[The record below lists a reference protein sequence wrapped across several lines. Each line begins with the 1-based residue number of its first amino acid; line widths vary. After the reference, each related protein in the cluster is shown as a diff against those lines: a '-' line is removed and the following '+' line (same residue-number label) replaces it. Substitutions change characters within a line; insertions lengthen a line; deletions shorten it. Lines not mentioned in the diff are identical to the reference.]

1 MIEEN
6 KKEYS
11 ADSISELVGLECIRE
26 RPDMYIGTTSGMN
39 PDGLFRI
46 VREVIDNSLDE
57 YLGKFNKEL
66 YVFYNTKT
74 YEITVI
80 DNGRGIPTEINSK
93 SGISS
98 MTMVFTKLHAGGKF
112 NKDSYKVSSGKNG
125 VGIKATNALSEY
137 LQVWSNNNTGNKW
150 ITQKFKRGNINT
162 EVEQVKLPDEYK
174 PYIKKTGTIIKFKPD
189 SLIFKQ
195 NIKLNVYR
203 LKKELNDIQYLCPF
217 LNIHFIVDNEE
228 HLYYSEEGLVEL
240 VKNETSR
247 APSFSFNNDSMD
259 VALNWTKEEG
269 IELRSFVNI
278 SYTNLGGTHLNGLK
292 KAIINVIRDN
302 SKMKIL
308 PDDILEGLIGAI
320 HYRMA
325 EPQYQGQTKNELTN
339 IEAEKDVIDT
349 LTPALQKYF
358 RKNSELLDYI
368 IKYSEKMFSEKE
380 KMKASKDL
388 LKGLNKLNTGAKYIS
403 DKFLDADRR
412 KYKDVKDL
420 ELFIV
425 EGDSAGGHFKKGRE
439 DYQAVLKLRGKVINA
454 EKCSAEDLFGK
465 TNFKKGEKK
474 KEGNREI
481 KDLVAALGCGVL
493 DQYDESKLRFNKLF
507 LLTDADVD
515 GQHIQNLILAFLIN
529 YMPDLIKNGH
539 VYAID
544 TPLFIASS
552 AKHRFYGKT
561 RLDVESQMVKVKEKT
576 YTVLRCKGLGE
587 MNVEQLSTFCLNPK
601 SRKLIKLE
609 WNDNTIDMLHKTM
622 GNDVAFR
629 KELLGIA

>member
-1 MIEEN
+1 MIEE
-6 KKEYS
+6 KKDNYG

-66 YVFYNTKT
+66 YIFYNTKT
-74 YEITVI
+74 YEIVII

-98 MTMVFTKLHAGGKF
+98 LTMVFTKLHAGGKF

-137 LQVWSNNNTGNKW
+137 LQVWSNNNKDQKW
-150 ITQKFKRGNINT
+150 ITQKFKHGNIDS
-162 EVEQVKLPDEYK
+162 ELEKVKLPDEYK
-174 PYIKKTGTIIKFKPD
+174 SYIKKTGTIVKFKPD

-217 LNIHFIVDNEE
+217 LNIHFIIDNEE

-240 VKNETSR
+240 VKHESSR
-247 APSFSFNNDSMD
+247 APIFTFNNDEMD

-292 KAIINVIRDN
+292 KAIVNVIRDN
-302 SKMKIL
+302 SKLKIL
-308 PDDILEGLIGAI
+308 PDDILEGIIGAI

-339 IEAEKDVIDT
+339 SEAEKNVIDT

-358 RKNSELLDYI
+358 RKNTDLLDYI
-368 IKYSEKMFSEKE
+368 IKYAEKMLTEKE

-388 LKGLNKLNTGAKYIS
+388 LKGLSKLNTGAKYIS

-412 KYKDVKDL
+412 KFKDNKDL

-425 EGDSAGGHFKKGRE
+425 EGDSAGGGFKKARE
-439 DYQAVLKLRGKVINA
+439 GNQAVLKLRGKVINA

-465 TNFKKGEKK
+465 LNIKKGEKK

-493 DQYDESKLRFNKLF
+493 DQYDESKLRFDKVF

-529 YMPDLIKNGH
+529 YMPELVKNGH

-552 AKHRFYGKT
+552 AKYRFYGKT
-561 RLDVESQMVKVKEKT
+561 RLEVESQMNKVKEKT
-576 YTVLRCKGLGE
+576 FTILRCKGLGE
-587 MNVEQLSTFCLNPK
+587 MNPEQLSTFCLDPK
-601 SRKLIKLE
+601 TRKLIKLE
-609 WNDNTIDMLHKTM
+609 WNDNTINMLHKTM

-629 KELLGIA
+629 KELLGIE

>member
-1 MIEEN
+1 MKE
-6 KKEYS
+6 EYS
-11 ADSISELVGLECIRE
+11 ADSISELIGLDCIRE
-26 RPDMYIGTTSGMN
+26 RPDMYIGTTSGLN

-66 YVFYNTKT
+66 YIFYDTKT
-74 YEITVI
+74 YEITII
-80 DNGRGIPTEINSK
+80 DNGRGIPTDINSK

-98 MTMVFTKLHAGGKF
+98 LTMVFTKLHAGGKF

-125 VGIKATNALSEY
+125 IGIKATNALSEY
-137 LQVWSNNNTGNKW
+137 LQVWSNNNVDHKW
-150 ITQKFKRGNINT
+150 MTQKFERGKEIT
-162 EVEQVKLPDEYK
+162 GVEKVKLPDEYRE
-174 PYIKKTGTIIKFKPD
+174 YVKKTGTIVKFKPD
-189 SLIFKQ
+189 SQIFKQ
-195 NIKLNVYR
+195 NIKINIYR

-217 LNIHFIVDNEE
+217 LKIHCILDGEE
-228 HLYYSEEGLVEL
+228 HLYYSESGLAEL
-240 VKNETSR
+240 VKSETSK
-247 APSFSFNNDSMD
+247 APTFIYTGESMD
-259 VALNWTKEEG
+259 VALNWTQEEG
-269 IELRSFVNI
+269 INLKSFVNI

-292 KAIINVIRDN
+292 KTIVNVIREN
-302 SKMKIL
+302 SKMKLL
-308 PDDILEGLIGAI
+308 PDDIMEGLIGAI

-339 IEAEKDVIDT
+339 IEAEKNVIDT

-358 RKNSELLDYI
+358 RKNSDLLDYI
-368 IKYSEKMFSEKE
+368 VKYAEKMLAEKE

-388 LKGLNKLNTGAKYIS
+388 LKGLKQLNSGAKYIS

-412 KYKDVKDL
+412 KYKNVKDL

-425 EGDSAGGHFKKGRE
+425 EGDSAGGHFKFARE
-439 DYQAVLKLRGKVINA
+439 GFQAVLKLRGKVINA
-454 EKCSAEDLFGK
+454 EKCAAEDLFGK
-465 TNFKKGEKK
+465 NNNKKGDKK

-481 KDLVAALGCGVL
+481 KDLVAALGCGIL
-493 DQYDESKLRFNKLF
+493 DQYDESKLKFDKLF

-515 GQHIQNLILAFLIN
+515 GQHIQNLVLAFLIN
-529 YMPDLIKNGH
+529 YMPNLIKNGH

-552 AKHRFYGKT
+552 AKYRFYGKT
-561 RLDVESQMVKVKEKT
+561 RLDVEAQMKEVREKT

-601 SRKLIKLE
+601 TRKLIKLE
-609 WNDNTIDMLHKTM
+609 WNDATEDMLHKTM
-622 GNDVAFR
+622 GNDVTFR
-629 KELLGIA
+629 KELLGI

>member
-1 MIEEN
+1 MIVETKN
-6 KKEYS
+6 NYG

-66 YVFYNTKT
+66 YIFYNTKT
-74 YEITVI
+74 YEIVII
-80 DNGRGIPTEINSK
+80 DNGRGIPTEINTK

-125 VGIKATNALSEY
+125 IGIKATNALSEY
-137 LQVWSNNNTGNKW
+137 LQVWSNNNKDQKW
-150 ITQKFKRGNINT
+150 VTQKFKHGKIDS
-162 EVEQVKLPDEYK
+162 EVEKVKLPDEYK
-174 PYIKKTGTIIKFKPD
+174 PYIKKTGTIVKFKPD

-195 NIKLNVYR
+195 NIKLNIYR

-217 LNIHFIVDNEE
+217 LNIHFVIDNEE
-228 HLYYSEEGLVEL
+228 HLYYSEEGLAEL
-240 VKNETSR
+240 VKHESSR
-247 APSFSFNNDSMD
+247 APIFTFNNDSMNI
-259 VALNWTKEEG
+259 ALNWTKEEG

-292 KAIINVIRDN
+292 KAIVNVIRDN
-302 SKMKIL
+302 SKLKIL
-308 PDDILEGLIGAI
+308 PDDILEGIIGAI

-325 EPQYQGQTKNELTN
+325 APQYQGQTKNELTN
-339 IEAEKDVIDT
+339 SEAEKDVVDT

-358 RKNSELLDYI
+358 RKNNDLLNYI
-368 IKYSEKMFSEKE
+368 IKYAEKMLTEKE

-388 LKGLNKLNTGAKYIS
+388 LKGLSKLNTGAKYIS

-412 KYKDVKDL
+412 KFKDNKDL

-425 EGDSAGGHFKKGRE
+425 EGDSAGGGFKKARE
-439 DYQAVLKLRGKVINA
+439 PNQAVLKLRGKVINA

-465 TNFKKGEKK
+465 LNIKKGEKK

-493 DQYDESKLRFNKLF
+493 DQYDESKLRFDKVF

-529 YMPDLIKNGH
+529 YMPDLVKNGH

-552 AKHRFYGKT
+552 AKYRFYGKT
-561 RLDVESQMVKVKEKT
+561 RLEVESQMNKVKEKT
-576 YTVLRCKGLGE
+576 FTILRCKGLGE
-587 MNVEQLSTFCLNPK
+587 MNPEQLGTFCLDPK
-601 SRKLIKLE
+601 TRKLIKLE

-629 KELLGIA
+629 KELLGIE